1 MVFHYF
7 FMIISSSIL
16 VGITTDNIKPC
27 LPSSYHLVQF
37 VCFSVMFDFR
47 HNQCAGGRSF
57 ASMMRLL
64 LLLSG
69 TESNPGLTKYPC
81 GECKKLVW
89 RSTECEIVINGTT
102 NVVLKCVLWSCY
114 TENSKLEWECC
125 ICAIINSSFHAD
137 HLSSSPICSLPPN
150 ITIKKAKQLR
160 IMAINFQSIWKKK
173 MN

>member
-1 MVFHYF
+1 
-7 FMIISSSIL
+7 
-16 VGITTDNIKPC
+16 
-27 LPSSYHLVQF
+27 
-37 VCFSVMFDFR
+37 MFDFR

-102 NVVLKCVLWSCY
+102 KVVLKCVL
-114 TENSKLEWECC
+114 
-125 ICAIINSSFHAD
+125 
-137 HLSSSPICSLPPN
+137 
-150 ITIKKAKQLR
+150 
-160 IMAINFQSIWKKK
+160 
-173 MN
+173 